1 MPEPNNDSTTE
12 MLLGELYPLA
22 RQAARIVAYLAGF
35 PESLTRSDLELSS
48 RVGEVSSE
56 HVAVVRRSL
65 LRAGLAKRS
74 SFTTE
79 LVSSAALLRNL
90 AENLKG
96 VAAYLRIHKDRN
108 SVQLVLTEPGEKSAL
123 RGALDGLTLS
133 PTLFQTSDAFF
144 HLARVAKRRLM
155 ILAPF
160 IDNQGAALMIELF
173 GICGPEVQRILICRP
188 LSEPHC
194 GPAFNQRAADFKRL
208 NVSVY
213 EYAIPSQLPSGRET
227 FHAKI
232 VLVDDSEFYVGS
244 SNFMGSALERSFE
257 CGVIVGGDAA
267 RELSVVLDALRS
279 IAKRSNV
286 FS

>member
-1 MPEPNNDSTTE
+1 MPEPSNDTATD

-22 RQAARIVAYLAGF
+22 RQAARIFSYLADF
-35 PESLTRSDLELSS
+35 PESLSRSDLELSS

-56 HVAVVRRSL
+56 HVAIVRRSL
-65 LRAGLAKRS
+65 LKAGLAKRS
-74 SFTTE
+74 SLATE
-79 LVSSAALLRNL
+79 LVSSATSLRNL

-96 VAAYLRIHKDRN
+96 IAAYLRIHIDRN
-108 SVQLVLTEPGEKSAL
+108 SVQLVLTEPGERSAL
-123 RGALDGLTLS
+123 REAVDGRSLS
-133 PTLFQTSDAFF
+133 PILFQTSDAFF
-144 HLARVAKRRLM
+144 HLARAAKRRLM

-160 IDNQGAALMIELF
+160 IDNQGAALMVELF
-173 GICGPEVQRILICRP
+173 EICGPEVQRILICRP
-188 LSEPHC
+188 LSESHC
-194 GPAFNQRAADFKRL
+194 GPAFNRRAADFKRL

-257 CGVIVGGDAA
+257 CGVIVRGDAA

-279 IAKRSNV
+279 IAKPPHI